1 MPTSRIFSL
10 PVLLLVAALGLAAC
24 DSADSALYPADAQS
38 GEVALALGASG
49 SLDGLALSFDEVV
62 EDSRCPSD
70 IDCVW
75 EGRALVGLT
84 IAGEP
89 TDLLVVDPEQDPEA
103 GVRAGGYIVFAT
115 RLTAGP
121 VVTVVSFPVN

>member
-1 MPTSRIFSL
+1 MPTSRIVSS
-10 PVLLLVAALGLAAC
+10 LLLFAVLGLAAC
-24 DSADSALYPADAQS
+24 DSADSVLSPADAQS

-49 SLDGLALSFDEVV
+49 SLDGLALSFDEVI
-62 EDSRCPSD
+62 EDSRCPAD
-70 IDCVW
+70 VECVW

-89 TDLLVVDPEQDPEA
+89 VDLQVVDPEREPEA
-103 GVRAGGYIVFAT
+103 GVRVGGFTVFAT

-121 VVTVVSFPVN
+121 VVTVVSFPIG

>member
-1 MPTSRIFSL
+1 MSTSRLLIL
-10 PVLLLVAALGLAAC
+10 PALLVAVLGLAAC
-24 DSADSALYPADAQS
+24 DSAGPVPYPADAQS

-70 IDCVW
+70 AACVW

-84 IAGEP
+84 LAGEP
-89 TDLLVVDPEQDPEA
+89 VELRVVDPEKAPEA
-103 GVRAGGYIVFAT
+103 GVRAGGYVVFAT
-115 RLTAGP
+115 RLTAEP
-121 VVTVVSFPVN
+121 VVTVVSFPAD